1 MTGALMRLDTDQ
13 ELSNNLDDAELL
25 GICLFVA
32 SNRECGVLRRR
43 LKSGELVS
51 PRQGMY
57 LRSSFWNGLSP
68 AEKTARIIRTLGIAH
83 PSWTFSHAS
92 AALIHGIDVSYEL
105 LSPIHV
111 ITPDS
116 EGGKNPRGI
125 KRHRPKAFQGTLLGS
140 TRVTTIDQTVIDCA
154 MTYNLS
160 FFLPIGDYALRHGLT
175 TRARLDEELR
185 GRIGHRGVLNARKFV
200 SLIDTR
206 AESGGESFVR
216 GRLIELGIPFVDLQ
230 GCVRNPEQPWRPYRM
245 DIVLQRPDGFYVDL
259 EVDGTQKYEDPEMTK
274 GKTTTQVA
282 MDERQREAFITS
294 YGIRVARITP
304 KQARNAGLLT
314 RRLAHYGIF
323 PTNDARTRPS

>member
-1 MTGALMRLDTDQ
+1 MRLDTDQ
-13 ELSNNLDDAELL
+13 ELNTNLDDAELL

-32 SNRECGVLRRR
+32 SNRECKVLRRH
-43 LKSGELVS
+43 LAKGELVS

-57 LRSSFWNGLSP
+57 LRSSFWKSLSP
-68 AEKTARIIRTLGIAH
+68 SERAARIIRTLGIAH
-83 PSWTFSHAS
+83 PAWTFSHAS

-111 ITPDS
+111 IAPDS
-116 EGGKNPRGI
+116 EGGKNPSGI
-125 KRHRPKAFQGTLLGS
+125 KRHRPKAFHSTVCGS

-154 MTYNLS
+154 MTYRPSL
-160 FFLPIGDYALRHGLT
+160 FLPIGDYALRHGLT

-185 GRIGHRGVLNARKFV
+185 GRTGHRGVINARKSV

-206 AESGGESFVR
+206 SESGGESFVR

-259 EVDGTQKYEDPEMTK
+259 EVDGVQKYEDPEMTK
-274 GKTTTQVA
+274 GRTITRVA

-304 KQARNAGLLT
+304 KQARDANFLA

-323 PTNDARTRPS
+323 PTSDERRRSS